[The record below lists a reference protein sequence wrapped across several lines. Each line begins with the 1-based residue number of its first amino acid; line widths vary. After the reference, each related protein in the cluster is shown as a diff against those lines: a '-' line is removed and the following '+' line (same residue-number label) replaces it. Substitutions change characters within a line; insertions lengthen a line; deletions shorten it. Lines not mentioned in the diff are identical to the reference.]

1 MQSNANGYTL
11 VKIYSDSEAAADASA
26 ATALTL
32 IATGLTDWVARS
44 ILNADHGVISYGRG
58 GGVGRVRGIGV
69 TLGVEVGVGVGEPHP
84 PLVTLISTE
93 FVM

>member
-1 MQSNANGYTL
+1 MPNHSAFRKRNRFGNVTSALRLFEIASVL
-11 VKIYSDSEAAADASA
+11 VRFDHVASG
-26 ATALTL
+26 
-32 IATGLTDWVARS
+32 IV
-44 ILNADHGVISYGRG
+44 NADHGVISYGRD
-58 GGVGRVRGIGV
+58 GGVGRVRGVGV